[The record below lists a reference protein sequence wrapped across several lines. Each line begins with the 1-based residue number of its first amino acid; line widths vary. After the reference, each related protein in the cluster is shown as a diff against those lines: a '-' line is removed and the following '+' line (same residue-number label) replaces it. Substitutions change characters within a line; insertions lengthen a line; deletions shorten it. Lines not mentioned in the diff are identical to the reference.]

1 MPLSLCD
8 SGDMS
13 APYPAPAPAPS
24 GAFAGSVTQASSM
37 NAPANIVGT
46 PTPGD
51 PYGYAPTTQSA
62 ALAGPSRFPGTEHVD
77 VQAVFAGGGYTSPK
91 PITNPIVRVALWFAV
106 FGFIALGVATIVSMV
121 LAIIGLVRSFSL
133 PDNIGM
139 RESIAIL
146 TYDVLLALGML
157 IIVYL

>member
-1 MPLSLCD
+1 
-8 SGDMS
+8 MS

-24 GAFAGSVTQASSM
+24 GASAELGTQASSM
-37 NAPANIVGT
+37 NAPTNIVGA

-51 PYGYAPTTQSA
+51 PYGYAPTAQSA
-62 ALAGPSRFPGTEHVD
+62 APAGPSRFPGTEHVD
-77 VQAVFAGGGYTSPK
+77 VQAVFAQVSEV
-91 PITNPIVRVALWFAV
+91 IQSVIPIVRVALWFAI
-106 FGFIALGVATIVSMV
+106 FGFITLGIATVVSMV

-133 PDNIGM
+133 PDNIGK

>member
-1 MPLSLCD
+1 
-8 SGDMS
+8 MS

-37 NAPANIVGT
+37 NAPANNVGT

-133 PDNIGM
+133 PEHIGM